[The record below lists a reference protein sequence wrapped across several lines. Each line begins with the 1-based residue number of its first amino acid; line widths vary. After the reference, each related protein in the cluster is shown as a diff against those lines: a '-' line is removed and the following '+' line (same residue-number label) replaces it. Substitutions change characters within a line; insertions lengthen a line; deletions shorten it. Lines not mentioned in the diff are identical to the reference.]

1 MSAAAQ
7 YRRLAVSCLQWAEAT
22 RDPVVREQL
31 MRLARRYACM
41 ADQDSND
48 REAA

>member
-7 YRRLAVSCLQWAEAT
+7 YRRVAVSCLQWAEAT

-31 MRLARRYACM
+31 MRLARRYARM
-41 ADQDSND
+41 AQQDSN